1 MNNPTRPATG
11 NAEARP
17 PVGGQLVIPVAA
29 VLFTLYYLTTII
41 ESPWT
46 AQVSAVLI
54 GGVLIAL
61 CLIFIAKKGY
71 QVFRR
76 QATLGL
82 SELYNAQDLTSGR
95 AALFTITLGYII
107 LIEWGGFTITTFF
120 FLFLSMLVLNR
131 GKRKAKA
138 AIVSLFMALGGYAL
152 FILAFDTRFP
162 RGPFEI
168 LMKAVIEYGN

>member
-1 MNNPTRPATG
+1 MNNPVRPVTG
-11 NAEARP
+11 NSEARP

-41 ESPWT
+41 DSPWT

-54 GGVLIAL
+54 GGILIAL
-61 CLIFIAKKGY
+61 CAVFIAKKGF

-95 AALFTITLGYII
+95 AALFTITLAYII

-120 FLFLSMLVLNR
+120 FLFFSMLVLNQ
-131 GKRKAKA
+131 GKQKAKA
-138 AIVSLFMALGGYAL
+138 VTISLFMALGGYAL
-152 FILAFDTRFP
+152 FILA
-162 RGPFEI
+162 
-168 LMKAVIEYGN
+168 